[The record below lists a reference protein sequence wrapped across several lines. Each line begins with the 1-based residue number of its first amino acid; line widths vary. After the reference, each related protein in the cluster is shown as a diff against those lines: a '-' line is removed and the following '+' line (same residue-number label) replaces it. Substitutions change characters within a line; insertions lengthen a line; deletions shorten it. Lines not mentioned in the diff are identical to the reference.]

1 MNPVSLLRLNRSI
14 RGSAHPFFSVKG
26 NLVNVKNKHKNLGMS
41 VNESSVFFDI
51 SLLGCLVFFSF
62 LLLFSIHASISPFIF
77 LPTHA
82 AIHKINKGHAKCISA
97 WLHAKTAMY
106 PFPHPSFITR
116 CPFLQFLPLAPLTAT
131 VQRRVPS

>member
-26 NLVNVKNKHKNLGMS
+26 NLVNVKTKHKNLGMS

-51 SLLGCLVFFSF
+51 SLLGCWFFLVSY
-62 LLLFSIHASISPFIF
+62 SYSASISPFIF

-82 AIHKINKGHAKCISA
+82 AIHNINKGHAKCISA

-106 PFPHPSFITR
+106 PFPHSSFITR
-116 CPFLQFLPLAPLTAT
+116 CPFLQFLPPAPLTAT
-131 VQRRVPS
+131 VQRCVPS